1 MKKGRTFF
9 PLWIICFNRE
19 MEQKCLKRV
28 WEKKPSWIQVMIYYS
43 NIFPLIVAMEVV
55 CQSSMK

>member
-28 WEKKPSWIQVMIYYS
+28 REKK
-43 NIFPLIVAMEVV
+43 NILDLSYDLLFKHIPFN
-55 CQSSMK
+55 SSHGSGLSK